1 MLINHK
7 LFLLILNSHLLVPIS
22 MEKKVPAIILLVVYL
37 LVVVCILPN
46 ILPKTVWAQESAATP
61 SIIIAFVGN
70 ITPRYSIDSVSV
82 AGITANAGDGYT
94 VTVDWGDGTNLQS
107 KEIPISS
114 GGKWGPVYHKY
125 NSAAVNSN
133 PHLIVAILE
142 PQSSADINLYHP
154 DPVSIIKSE
163 PYSINVQK
171 KVAFPLSDLTSNNI
185 IGSNDPINHL
195 PDWTTIITMTVIG
208 AIVGCSMSTYSHH
221 RSGSHKLIAGGHVK
235 E

>member
-1 MLINHK
+1 
-7 LFLLILNSHLLVPIS
+7 

-37 LVVVCILPN
+37 FVVVF
-46 ILPKTVWAQESAATP
+46 ILPKTVWAQESATTP
-61 SIIIAFVGN
+61 SITIAFVGN
-70 ITPRYSIDSVSV
+70 ITPRDSIDSVSV
-82 AGITANAGDGYT
+82 AGITANYGDGYS
-94 VTVDWGDGTNLQS
+94 VTVDWGDGANQQS

-133 PHLIVAILE
+133 PHLIIAMLE
-142 PQSSADINLYHP
+142 PPSSTEINLYQP

-163 PYSINVQK
+163 PYSINVHK
-171 KVAFPLSDLTSNNI
+171 NAAFPLSDLTSNNI
-185 IGSNDPINHL
+185 GSNDPINRL

-208 AIVGCSMSTYSHH
+208 AIVGCSMSTFSHY
-221 RSGSHKLIAGGHVK
+221 RSGSHKLIAQGHVK

>member
-7 LFLLILNSHLLVPIS
+7 LFLLILNSQLLVAIS

-37 LVVVCILPN
+37 LVVVFIP
-46 ILPKTVWAQESAATP
+46 PKTVWAQESTTTA
-61 SIIIAFVGN
+61 SITIAFVGN
-70 ITPRYSIDSVSV
+70 ITPRDSIDLVSV

-133 PHLIVAILE
+133 PHLIVAMLE
-142 PQSSADINLYHP
+142 PSSAEINLYHP
-154 DPVSIIKSE
+154 EPVSIIKSE

-171 KVAFPLSDLTSNNI
+171 KVAFPLSDLTSNNNNNN
-185 IGSNDPINHL
+185 IGSNDPMNHL

>member
-7 LFLLILNSHLLVPIS
+7 LFLLILNSQLLVAIS
-22 MEKKVPAIILLVVYL
+22 MEKKVPAIILLVVYS
-37 LVVVCILPN
+37 LVVVF
-46 ILPKTVWAQESAATP
+46 ILPKTVWAQESTTATA
-61 SIIIAFVGN
+61 SITIAFVGN
-70 ITPRYSIDSVSV
+70 ITPRDSIDLVSV

-133 PHLIVAILE
+133 PHLIVAMLE
-142 PQSSADINLYHP
+142 PPSSADINLYHP

-171 KVAFPLSDLTSNNI
+171 KVAFPLSDLTSNNNN

>member
-37 LVVVCILPN
+37 LVVVF
-46 ILPKTVWAQESAATP
+46 ILPKTVWAQESTATP
-61 SIIIAFVGN
+61 SITIAFVGN
-70 ITPRYSIDSVSV
+70 ITPRDSIDLVSV

-133 PHLIVAILE
+133 PHLIVAMLE
-142 PQSSADINLYHP
+142 PPSLTGINLYHP

-171 KVAFPLSDLTSNNI
+171 KVAFPLSDLTSNNNI
-185 IGSNDPINHL
+185 RSNDPMNHL
-195 PDWTTIITMTVIG
+195 PDWTTVITMTVIG